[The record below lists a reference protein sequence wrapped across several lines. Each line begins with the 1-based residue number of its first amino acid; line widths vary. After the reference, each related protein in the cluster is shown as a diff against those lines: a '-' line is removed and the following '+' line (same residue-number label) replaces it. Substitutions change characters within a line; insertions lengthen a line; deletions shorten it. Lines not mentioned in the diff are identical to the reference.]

1 MMTDSQIGLL
11 LIAVVTLGAMIGG
24 ATAGALVAILQSHR
38 QIAVKLTTDETLT
51 VPVQVRTDPVALR
64 VMIAKPEPITV
75 EVQPVAAE
83 DRADIA
89 ARIIAY
95 TGQETGG
102 QIGPRPLAR
111 ILNVSPSTAQAYI
124 HRASD
129 MPDGYIQ
136 KATGN
141 TPVVSA
147 PVVDATTAPTTPPEE
162 TITQ

>member
-1 MMTDSQIGLL
+1 MMSDSQIGLL
-11 LIAVVTLGAMIGG
+11 LVAVIALGGMIGG
-24 ATAGALVAILQSHR
+24 ITAGTVVALLQSHR

-51 VPVQVRTDPVALR
+51 VPVALRADPVSLR
-64 VMIAKPEPITV
+64 VMTSRPEPVTV
-75 EVQPVAAE
+75 EVQPIVAE

-124 HRASD
+124 QR
-129 MPDGYIQ
+129 
-136 KATGN
+136 ATGN
-141 TPVVSA
+141 TPAVSASVVVSGA
-147 PVVDATTAPTTPPEE
+147 LTASPTASTTAPTTPPEE
-162 TITQ
+162 TVTQ

>member
-1 MMTDSQIGLL
+1 MMSDSQIGLL
-11 LIAVVTLGAMIGG
+11 LLAVMAFGAMIGG
-24 ATAGALVAILQSHR
+24 ATAGTIVAILHSRR
-38 QIAVKLTTDETLT
+38 QIDVKIVADEILT
-51 VPVQVRTDPVALR
+51 VPVQLRADPVTLR
-64 VMIAKPEPITV
+64 VMTSRPEPITV
-75 EVQPVAAE
+75 EVQPVVAE

-124 HRASD
+124 T
-129 MPDGYIQ
+129 

-147 PVVDATTAPTTPPEE
+147 SVAPTTSPEE

>member
-1 MMTDSQIGLL
+1 MMSDSQIGLL
-11 LIAVVTLGAMIGG
+11 LIAVVTFGAMIGG
-24 ATAGALVAILQSHR
+24 ATAGTVVAILQSHR

-51 VPVQVRTDPVALR
+51 VPVALRADPVALR
-64 VMIAKPEPITV
+64 VMTSRPEPVTV
-75 EVQPVAAE
+75 EVQPIVAE

-111 ILNVSPSTAQAYI
+111 ILNVAPSTAAACI
-124 HRASD
+124 T
-129 MPDGYIQ
+129 

-141 TPVVSA
+141 V
-147 PVVDATTAPTTPPEE
+147 PTIPPEE
-162 TITQ
+162 ITPQ

>member
-11 LIAVVTLGAMIGG
+11 LIAVIALGGMIGG
-24 ATAGALVAILQSHR
+24 ITAGTVVALLQSRR

-51 VPVQVRTDPVALR
+51 VPVALRADPVTLR
-64 VMIAKPEPITV
+64 VMTSRPEPVTV
-75 EVQPVAAE
+75 EVQPIVAE

-89 ARIIAY
+89 TRII
-95 TGQETGG
+95 QETGG

-124 HRASD
+124 T
-129 MPDGYIQ
+129 

-141 TPVVSA
+141 TPVVTRRSSSVA
-147 PVVDATTAPTTPPEE
+147 H
-162 TITQ
+162 

>member
-11 LIAVVTLGAMIGG
+11 LFATVILAAMIGG

-38 QIAVKLTTDETLT
+38 QIDVKLTTDETLT

-124 HRASD
+124 QR
-129 MPDGYIQ
+129 
-136 KATGN
+136 ATGN
-141 TPVVSA
+141 TPAVSAAVVVSGA
-147 PVVDATTAPTTPPEE
+147 LTASPTASTTAPPPPPEE
-162 TITQ
+162 TVTQ

>member
-1 MMTDSQIGLL
+1 
-11 LIAVVTLGAMIGG
+11 
-24 ATAGALVAILQSHR
+24 
-38 QIAVKLTTDETLT
+38 
-51 VPVQVRTDPVALR
+51 
-64 VMIAKPEPITV
+64 MIAKPEPITV

-89 ARIIAY
+89 ARII
-95 TGQETGG
+95 QETGG

-124 HRASD
+124 
-129 MPDGYIQ
+129 Q

-147 PVVDATTAPTTPPEE
+147 SVAPTTSPEE

>member
-11 LIAVVTLGAMIGG
+11 LVATVILAAMIGG

-51 VPVQVRTDPVALR
+51 VPVQLRADPVTLR
-64 VMIAKPEPITV
+64 VMTSRPEPITV
-75 EVQPVAAE
+75 EVQPVVAE

-124 HRASD
+124 
-129 MPDGYIQ
+129 Q

-141 TPVVSA
+141 
-147 PVVDATTAPTTPPEE
+147 APTIPAEE
-162 TITQ
+162 TIGQ